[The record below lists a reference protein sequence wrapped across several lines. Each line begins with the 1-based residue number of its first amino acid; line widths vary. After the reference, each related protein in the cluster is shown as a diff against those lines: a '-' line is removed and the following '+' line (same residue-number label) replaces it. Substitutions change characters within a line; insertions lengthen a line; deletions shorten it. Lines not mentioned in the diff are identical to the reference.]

1 MCDSK
6 LSGLCP
12 FGNMATELKVGQNQK
27 SGLLVYETLIL
38 ELIFV
43 KFPKNSSVVIN
54 DTHRRFKYPHHNN

>member
-1 MCDSK
+1 
-6 LSGLCP
+6 
-12 FGNMATELKVGQNQK
+12 MATELKVGQNQK

-54 DTHRRFKYPHHNN
+54 DTHRPFKYPHHNN